1 MLLVS
6 DFVQL
11 CSTRLANINN
21 MTGVLYEAGTA
32 YPPRAPEFTP
42 GKKKKIKTRKNK
54 HTKNKQKNKQTS
66 KAKQKTNKLTNKQKQ
81 NKKQRS
87 I

>member
-32 YPPRAPEFTP
+32 YPLRAPEFIP
-42 GKKKKIKTRKNK
+42 GKKKTTKIKTRKNTQRTNK
-54 HTKNKQKNKQTS
+54 KINKQAKQSKKQT
-66 KAKQKTNKLTNKQKQ
+66 N
-81 NKKQRS
+81 
-87 I
+87 

>member
-11 CSTRLANINN
+11 YSTRLANINN

-32 YPPRAPEFTP
+32 YPLRAPEFTP
-42 GKKKKIKTRKNK
+42 GKKKQQKSKQEKTHKEQ
-54 HTKNKQKNKQTS
+54 TKK
-66 KAKQKTNKLTNKQKQ
+66 
-81 NKKQRS
+81 
-87 I
+87 